1 MKIQILESTLR
12 QAINDVE
19 NHTKDGKIN
28 WSFVDADCY
37 MECRALFRNDADYY
51 GAYDDLADKVFDEVV
66 RIEERYPQLNITNP
80 ITGKAI

>member
-1 MKIQILESTLR
+1 MIIQILESTIR

-19 NHTKDGKIN
+19 NHTKDGKIK
-28 WSFVDADCY
+28 WDFVDADCY
-37 MECRALFRNDADYY
+37 MECRALYKSDADYY
-51 GAYDDLADKVFDEVV
+51 DAYDDLADKVFDEVV